1 MVIYAIQQF
10 KKGKKIRQSDREKEG
25 INKKKIKREKE
36 IKEKEKERE
45 QLMHTS
51 SNKSIIP
58 TIISH

>member
-10 KKGKKIRQSDREKEG
+10 KKGKKMRQSDRE
-25 INKKKIKREKE
+25 RENE
-36 IKEKEKERE
+36 QEKEKERGK
-45 QLMHTS
+45 LMHTF